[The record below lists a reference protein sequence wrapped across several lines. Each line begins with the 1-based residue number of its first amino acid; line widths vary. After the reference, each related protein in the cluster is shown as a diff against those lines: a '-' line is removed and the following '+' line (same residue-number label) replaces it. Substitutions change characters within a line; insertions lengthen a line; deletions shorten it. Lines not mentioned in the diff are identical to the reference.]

1 MKLHLL
7 TAFKISRIISNHPAM
22 IPDAD
27 LILFTHQQPRH
38 FNFQTEFNLTE
49 QKKKVQ
55 KNISQNQSIIIF
67 FYDTQNLSLNMDTDW
82 QVYYSM
88 YVHKKI
94 TVITLRLT
102 FPFNSEMNFRSFYFM

>member
-38 FNFQTEFNLTE
+38 FNFQTEFNMTE
-49 QKKKVQ
+49 QKKKSAK

-67 FYDTQNLSLNMDTDW
+67 FYDTQNLSLNMDTNW
-82 QVYYSM
+82 QVCYNM
-88 YVHKKI
+88 YMYTKKS
-94 TVITLRLT
+94 R
-102 FPFNSEMNFRSFYFM
+102 